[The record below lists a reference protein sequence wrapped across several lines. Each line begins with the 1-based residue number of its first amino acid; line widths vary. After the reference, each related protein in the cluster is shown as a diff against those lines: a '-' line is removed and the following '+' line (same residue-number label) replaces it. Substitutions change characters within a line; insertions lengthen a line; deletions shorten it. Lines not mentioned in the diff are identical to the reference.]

1 MLSLL
6 ARCVVAV
13 SGLRPRRP
21 FSEKRAGE
29 SLLELKALCLE
40 LIDDVAA
47 VQRQHIDNGIRE
59 ARHIHDVWN
68 MRSALFGSIALS
80 FGERVAR
87 ERLARL
93 DALLG

>member
-1 MLSLL
+1 MSFLNRCISALSG
-6 ARCVVAV
+6 RPSSHPSVAAQL
-13 SGLRPRRP
+13 GD
-21 FSEKRAGE
+21 

-40 LIDDVAA
+40 LIADVAA
-47 VQRQHIDNGIRE
+47 HDRWPVDNALRDV
-59 ARHIHDVWN
+59 RHSGDVWN

-93 DALLG
+93 DALLR

>member
-1 MLSLL
+1 MSFLNRCL
-6 ARCVVAV
+6 AAI
-13 SGLRPRRP
+13 SGGSARQAFTRT
-21 FSEKRAGE
+21 RAGE
-29 SLLELKALCLE
+29 TMLELKAMCLE
-40 LIDDVAA
+40 LIADVAA
-47 VQRQHIDNGIRE
+47 AHRKPADNAIRD
-59 ARHIHDVWN
+59 ARHRHDVWN